1 MQKILLLVLI
11 VISNVAYG
19 QQQPV
24 LRDTSFTVQSSFVK
38 EKKKRPY
45 IIVAAPEKPADIIF
59 KPDIVYRSI
68 NGRELLL
75 DIFYPK
81 KTRKRKPAVVM
92 IYGGGW
98 RSGNK
103 TQNHA
108 MAIELAKKGYVAVSA
123 EYRLSL
129 EAAYPAAVQDLKG
142 AIKWMRANAKKY
154 GIDTTKIAALGCS
167 AGGQLAALLGTT
179 NGIEYLEDNINDVS
193 HSAAVQAVI
202 DMDGI
207 LAFKHPESEEGV
219 MAGQWLGGTYE
230 QKQETWKEASPL
242 YHVNSN
248 SVPIL
253 FINSSSPRFHAGRT
267 DMIKKLDSL
276 HIYSEIHELPDTP
289 HPFWFFH
296 PWFNDVM
303 QYTILFLN
311 NVFKYEQ

>member
-1 MQKILLLVLI
+1 MQKTLLLVLI
-11 VISNVAYG
+11 VISSVAYA
-19 QQQPV
+19 QQQPIA
-24 LRDTSFTVQSSFVK
+24 RDTSFTLQSSFIK

-45 IIVAAPEKPADIIF
+45 IIIAAPEKPADIIF
-59 KPDIVYRSI
+59 KPDIVYRNI
-68 NGRELLL
+68 NGRELVL

-81 KTRKRKPAVVM
+81 KTHKRKPGVLLVF
-92 IYGGGW
+92 GGGW
-98 RSGNK
+98 RSGDK

-154 GIDTTKIAALGCS
+154 GIDTTRIAALGCS

-179 NGIEYLEDNINDVS
+179 NGIEHLEDNINDVL
-193 HSAAVQAVI
+193 HSSTVQAAI

-207 LAFKHPESEEGV
+207 LAFKHPESEEGT

-230 QKQETWKEASPL
+230 QKQETWKDASPL
-242 YHVNSN
+242 YHVNNN

-253 FINSSSPRFHAGRT
+253 FINSSSPRFHAGRI
-267 DMIKKLDSL
+267 DMIHKLDSL
-276 HIYSEIHELPDTP
+276 HIYSEVHELPDTP

-296 PWFNDVM
+296 PWFDDVM
-303 QYTILFLN
+303 KYSILFLN